1 MPNLRELR
9 DALLTA
15 YNLGAI
21 DDVEFALLYD
31 LNTSKTPEIPYWQYD
46 PFSLENMHKDECKA
60 EFRIEKENLHD
71 LVEALQLEDEQF
83 MYNRL
88 KVDTIEAICVLLKRL
103 AYPCRYLHVVPR
115 FARPVAEICVINNH
129 MMNLIYDQ
137 WVFLLTDLNRQ
148 QLFPE
153 NLQRYANAVYA
164 RGAPLQ
170 NCRGFVDGTV
180 RPIFRPGHDQRVVY
194 NGHKRVHAIK
204 FQSVTTPDGLVALLH
219 GPYEAKRHDSG
230 ILRESG
236 LLQHHERHSVSPHG
250 QVMCIYG
257 DPAYP
262 IRQLLQ
268 APFRNAVLT
277 EEQQL

>member
-129 MMNLIYDQ
+129 MMNRCSSDSFNGCIRTTPRS
-137 WVFLLTDLNRQ
+137 FLSTSPLDSFALKRFSFLASVLTVASFF
-148 QLFPE
+148 LFP
-153 NLQRYANAVYA
+153 
-164 RGAPLQ
+164 
-170 NCRGFVDGTV
+170 
-180 RPIFRPGHDQRVVY
+180 
-194 NGHKRVHAIK
+194 KK
-204 FQSVTTPDGLVALLH
+204 S
-219 GPYEAKRHDSG
+219 S
-230 ILRESG
+230 ILR
-236 LLQHHERHSVSPHG
+236 
-250 QVMCIYG
+250 
-257 DPAYP
+257 A
-262 IRQLLQ
+262 
-268 APFRNAVLT
+268 
-277 EEQQL
+277 